1 MNAINYFIF
10 SAQQDEET
18 SQDLTVIEEESID
31 DHFSEFDIQKRP
43 ESRLGSTQSDIKEIS
58 FSKQEEK
65 IREEFKEHWSERNE
79 AIELRTEIK
88 DIPISEKLMMMH
100 RAEQNR
106 TIVPNEQFEAE
117 RLECMNVR
125 YSNSCPITDE
135 DLLTGI
141 IAKHSD
147 IDVRKKSN
155 ESAEKSDCGAPI
167 ISDSDS
173 VASNISDDNVLTIAS
188 GNESDENEVQD
199 GIQVINGV
207 TSHGVET
214 KVEVRSE
221 RSQFEAIRLCS
232 FAELLGEYNW
242 SIPYALYKV

>member
-1 MNAINYFIF
+1 
-10 SAQQDEET
+10 
-18 SQDLTVIEEESID
+18 
-31 DHFSEFDIQKRP
+31 
-43 ESRLGSTQSDIKEIS
+43 
-58 FSKQEEK
+58 
-65 IREEFKEHWSERNE
+65 
-79 AIELRTEIK
+79 
-88 DIPISEKLMMMH
+88 MMMH
-100 RAEQNR
+100 KAEQKR

-117 RLECMNVR
+117 QLERMNDR
-125 YSNSCPITDE
+125 YSSSCSITDE
-135 DLLTGI
+135 DLLTEI
-141 IAKHSD
+141 IAQHSD
-147 IDVRKKSN
+147 IHSRKKSD
-155 ESAEKSDCGAPI
+155 ESAEKGDCGAPI

-199 GIQVINGV
+199 EIQEINPGV

-221 RSQFEAIRLCS
+221 RSQFEMIRLCS